1 MSPDQQGQRSVS
13 GIRSRITNKVG
24 TLVPM
29 AHDLAFNRD
38 RNVNVPTS
46 RAPRRGYVPQLF
58 RERTPHI
65 IIVSPEGPSFESWRP
80 GTRNLYFEAW
90 LSARERFGNDAVSVL
105 DVPSEQPPHTWHTR
119 LRELIDEKSATHIL
133 MHMESDPGSP
143 DSWTW
148 DEFWNPTAQTWDG
161 VLLGV
166 AFDSAYDLVTMKLRR
181 LARISPNFMAVDI
194 CTPLTGSLVRRR
206 YEVGPVNMPVSEAS
220 LRLVE
225 ERIADVMKSFD
236 VSFIGA
242 LYPYR
247 TELISRL
254 ESLGISVAV
263 NPHRADTT
271 HDFASSRKDQP
282 EWLEYMAGLA
292 GSQMTINFSRSSAG
306 AFEQLKTRV
315 LEATLAGTVLL
326 TDDVKSTNLFFV
338 PDHEY
343 APFRSVEDLPGVIQ
357 SWLSDPSRLVQTQ
370 DQARIRAR
378 ELAVS
383 SFWSGIEQGLEIR
396 GLPLLPNV

>member
-1 MSPDQQGQRSVS
+1 MSPDQHGQRSAS
-13 GIRSRITNKVG
+13 GIRSRIANKLG

-29 AHDLAFNRD
+29 THDLAFNRD

-46 RAPRRGYVPQLF
+46 RAPRRGYAPQLF
-58 RERTPHI
+58 RERNPHI
-65 IIVSPEGPSFESWRP
+65 IVVSPEGPSFESWRP

-90 LSARERFGNDAVSVL
+90 LSAREHFGDDAVSVL
-105 DVPSEQPPHTWHTR
+105 DVPHGQLAHTWHAR
-119 LRELIDEKSATHIL
+119 LRELINEKSATHLL

-143 DSWTW
+143 DIWTW
-148 DEFWNPTAQTWDG
+148 DEFWNQTAQEWDG

-166 AFDSAYDLVTMKLRR
+166 AFDSAYDLVKMKLRR

-194 CTPLTGSLVRRR
+194 CTPLTGTLVRRR
-206 YEVGPVNMPVSEAS
+206 HEVGPVNMPVSEAS

-225 ERIADVMKSFD
+225 ERIADVSKSYD

-263 NPHRADTT
+263 NPHRVDTT

-292 GSQMTINFSRSSAG
+292 GSRMTINFSRSSAG
-306 AFEQLKTRV
+306 EFEQLKTRV

-326 TDDVKSTNLFFV
+326 TDDVTSTSRFFV
-338 PDHEY
+338 PEREY
-343 APFRSVEDLPGVIQ
+343 APFRSVEDLPAVVQ
-357 SWLSDPSRLVQTQ
+357 QWLSDPSRLVQAQ
-370 DQARIRAR
+370 GEAKIRAR
-378 ELAVS
+378 EIAVS
-383 SFWSGIEQGLEIR
+383 SFWDGIEEGLALR